1 MLIHILLHI
10 NTVIVVNSFQSSQKN
25 IFHNYRESPHRASS
39 HSTDFSIVQFL
50 KNIHSSHSTS
60 INFSIVLFWAMFLY
74 FILIVRISH
83 STVFWCS
90 TLTVL
95 WGDFL
100 YSELALILEV
110 FWSVKCKN
118 FFSQKP
124 FWRHLHFIMKLS
136 LSVKP
141 YKINLFPIIYTM

>member
-1 MLIHILLHI
+1 MIKCCSTETSFSTIIIPKAKTLPNHLFNFSNPWAKSLTSLIADIRQDI
-10 NTVIVVNSFQSSQKN
+10 NKVSSYSRCLIWN
-25 IFHNYRESPHRASS
+25 ISLRESPHRASS
-39 HSTDFSIVQFL
+39 HSTDFSIVRFL

-100 YSELALILEV
+100 YGTIT
-110 FWSVKCKN
+110 
-118 FFSQKP
+118 
-124 FWRHLHFIMKLS
+124 
-136 LSVKP
+136 
-141 YKINLFPIIYTM
+141 PIYHPL